1 MLEASKDRWK
11 AYEQQHELARA
22 EQERDRQ
29 EREMSRE
36 QQRELAQAKHERER
50 QEREKALKRERQRR
64 QNILDILN
72 DDKLPE
78 IDWSSL
84 GLLPFKFQKTEHL
97 IYVFPSVGYAEQRV
111 RREIIG
117 RSAGTSVRVM
127 KGVSVRV
134 GASRGTPVERDELVD
149 RGRGIMVITSKHL
162 YFNGQRSFR
171 IPFGKIVSVQPMAD
185 AVEVTRDRASALAEY
200 FVVGERDAD
209 FAFELL
215 HSVPS
220 LDLPRDPEKHDPAD
234 YHLLMLPSDVG
245 DDELTE

>member
-1 MLEASKDRWK
+1 MQFLRRMLEASKDRWK

-36 QQRELAQAKHERER
+36 QQRELAQAKHDRER

-134 GASRGTPVERDELVD
+134 GASRSLAGKPLA
-149 RGRGIMVITSKHL
+149 G
-162 YFNGQRSFR
+162 FR
-171 IPFGKIVSVQPMAD
+171 A
-185 AVEVTRDRASALAEY
+185 T
-200 FVVGERDAD
+200 
-209 FAFELL
+209 
-215 HSVPS
+215 
-220 LDLPRDPEKHDPAD
+220 
-234 YHLLMLPSDVG
+234 
-245 DDELTE
+245 